1 MRPVSKRRKTRA
13 RGPAPVRQTGVAPE
27 RRASRGVPS
36 ERSAD
41 VPAAVAAL
49 CLAAVLAGSA
59 LVFDTASDSAFDAPK
74 RLVTLFGTAVAALAA
89 FGFAGWTNPFAGK
102 TGGSWRGAR
111 LALLLA
117 AGAAGLALVA
127 AAASP
132 RRAVSL
138 DAARVLFLM
147 LLLLPLGASRVLRAR
162 PGLLL
167 AAFLGSA
174 CVNGLVSIL
183 QARGIYQPFPL
194 VARGEREATG
204 AFAGNVGYLA
214 LSLALAAVAALGL
227 ALAARRSAVRVAA
240 GAALLLCAAAL
251 LVNRNLTSFSALLAG
266 SAVLLFGWFG
276 RRAALPLA
284 AGVLILAA
292 GVAVYRPMRERAL
305 GAVGSIRAGDW
316 DQLLSY
322 RTAPWAAALQMTR
335 DRPLTG
341 FGPGT
346 FQAEFVT
353 HRLEAEISLRR
364 RLANPLATS
373 SYSEAHCD
381 YLQPFA
387 EAGIPAGLLSVACAA
402 LLLAAMARRARTGGV
417 VRAEIVV
424 LLALLAAGATAA
436 LTWFPLQRPITSVP
450 LLLAAGRG
458 WRLWRD
464 SEEGW

>member
-1 MRPVSKRRKTRA
+1 MSKRRKIRA
-13 RGPAPVRQTGVAPE
+13 RGRAPVRRVAVPP
-27 RRASRGVPS
+27 ARGMAGAIPS
-36 ERSAD
+36 ERTPD
-41 VPAAVAAL
+41 LPAAVAGV

-59 LVFDTASDSAFDAPK
+59 LAFDTASDSAFDAPK
-74 RLVTLFGTAVAALAA
+74 RLVTLFGTAASALAA

-102 TGGSWRGAR
+102 VGTVWRGAR
-111 LALLLA
+111 LALLFAA
-117 AGAAGLALVA
+117 AGVGLALVA

-132 RRAVSL
+132 RRALSL
-138 DAARVLFLM
+138 DATRALLLM
-147 LLLLPLGASRVLRAR
+147 FLLLPLGASRVVRVQPR
-162 PGLLL
+162 LLL
-167 AAFLGSA
+167 AAFLGAA

-214 LSLALAAVAALGL
+214 LSLALAAVAALGIV
-227 ALAARRSAVRVAA
+227 LAARRSAVRVAA
-240 GAALLLCAAAL
+240 GAAVLLCAGAL
-251 LVNRNLTSFSALLAG
+251 LVNRNLTSFSALIVG

-276 RRAALPLA
+276 RRAAVPLA
-284 AGVLILAA
+284 AAVFLLAA
-292 GVAVYRPMRERAL
+292 GIAVYRPMRERAA

-322 RTAPWAAALQMTR
+322 RTAPWAAALQMAR

-353 HRLEAEISLRR
+353 HRLQAEISLRR
-364 RLANPLATS
+364 RLVNPLATS
-373 SYSEAHCD
+373 TYSEAHCD

-387 EAGIPAGLLSVACAA
+387 EAGIAAGLLAVGCAA
-402 LLLAAMARRARTGGV
+402 LLLAAMARRVRRGDGA
-417 VRAEIVV
+417 VRAEVVV

-436 LTWFPLQRPITSVP
+436 LTWFPFQRPITSVP

-464 SEEGW
+464 SEEGA